1 MITAVYTQYQP
12 TNEMQDIIRQS
23 TVGDNII
30 SNFKLDMPHVQYLL
44 EKEKSEGKIWGE
56 ESNKTHLVRA
66 ADYPF
71 NWMSDIAAPAALIS
85 ALAKDSDRIIMV
97 FSAKATIPPLYV
109 FLAQLFNNT
118 VRVYHGGKLLTFTR
132 SDIVNHRT
140 QTQYDELILPELQPM
155 SRPTELMSTPNGAT
169 LRPYQQQMVNF
180 AMNKAGTGWFVDMG
194 LGKTLA
200 ALVLI
205 DQWIK
210 QKEIDPTIPILIVA
224 PIMVALDTWG
234 REVTKWGYDWDVKI
248 NIRNTPKKRDAIL
261 RDLLLPQ
268 EKPTLFLT
276 NPDQL
281 EAIRQ
286 FYFSRNIPLPFEVL
300 VIDELSMFKSPTAK
314 RNDAIAHYRAR
325 AHKFLGL
332 TGTPSSNKLLDV
344 WNQLKI
350 INRHGTPWAKDDIYQ
365 FQDTFFKPV
374 SRTPQGFVRKWKPK
388 VGAEEVIYRN
398 LSKDVVSMRTDGLVE
413 LPSITYSNIN
423 ITLPKS
429 ARKEYDTLSEDVREE
444 LDGGSRV
451 TYTTE
456 DGFELIL
463 PNSDVLQGKLLQLA
477 GGALYTDLATH
488 SYDVF
493 HDEKLDALEDIVDA
507 STSPLI
513 VFYYYKSDF
522 ERIQKR
528 FKNKLP
534 QLDSKDPNVKK
545 VIEQWNDGEIPVLLA
560 HPASVGHGL
569 NLQDGGHTI
578 VWFTL
583 PNWNNDY
590 YQQANKRLHRSGQ
603 EHPVNI
609 LHIIATNTID
619 EAMLQSIKSKEI
631 VNSNLME
638 ALDTMERE

>member
-12 TNEMQDIIRQS
+12 TNAMQDIIRQS

-30 SNFKLDMPHVQYLL
+30 SNFKLDMSHVQYLL

-71 NWMSDIAAPAALIS
+71 NWMSDIAKPAALIS

-118 VRVYHGGKLLTFTR
+118 VRVYRGDKLLTFSQ
-132 SDIVNHRT
+132 SDIINHRT

-180 AMNKAGTGWFVDMG
+180 AMDKAGTGWFVDMG

-350 INRHGTPWAKDDIYQ
+350 INRHGTPWAKDNIYQ
-365 FQDTFFKPV
+365 FQDAFFKPV

-423 ITLPKS
+423 VTLPKS

-534 QLDSKDPNVKK
+534 QLDSKDPNVKR